1 MGPPGGLESGDART
15 RSEPPDVWRAAPSQ
29 AFGRLPRDS
38 EGRLCSPP
46 RTGVFLSREKPEGCW
61 GAGSR
66 LRSAPARWAARR
78 SRRLAACASASPGRA
93 GRPHLTRRWALRESL
108 PPAESTRQV

>member
-15 RSEPPDVWRAAPSQ
+15 RSEPPDVWRASPSQ

-38 EGRLCSPP
+38 ACQLCSPP
-46 RTGVFLSREKPEGCW
+46 RTGVSLSWEKPGGCW
-61 GAGSR
+61 GAAGGLGSP
-66 LRSAPARWAARR
+66 PARWTARR
-78 SRRLAACASASPGRA
+78 SRRLAACASASPRRA